1 METETQKPTLEQ
13 IVAKICQQLTQ
24 IEAQIETINTTL
36 RESK

>member
-13 IVAKICQQLTQ
+13 IVAKICQQLAQ
-24 IEAQIETINTTL
+24 IEVQIETINTTL

>member
-13 IVAKICQQLTQ
+13 IVAKICQQLAQ